1 MGDNSFLRDF
11 KARML
16 SSRRAMLR
24 SIILRFSSS
33 ESPAETS
40 GEKQL
45 DFRSEILRLN
55 LKKNT
60 SRHVIYNRC
69 GTRRDKCIPQ

>member
-1 MGDNSFLRDF
+1 MGDNSFLLDF

-24 SIILRFSSS
+24 SIILRFSSNGSPS
-33 ESPAETS
+33 EHKVLVSSE
-40 GEKQL
+40 EKRL

-55 LKKNT
+55 LKKKYLETCNL
-60 SRHVIYNRC
+60 
-69 GTRRDKCIPQ
+69 

>member
-11 KARML
+11 KTRML

-24 SIILRFSSS
+24 SIILRFSSNGP
-33 ESPAETS
+33 PAEHKVLVSS

-45 DFRSEILRLN
+45 DFRSKI
-55 LKKNT
+55 
-60 SRHVIYNRC
+60 
-69 GTRRDKCIPQ
+69 